1 MTAPAQASSAPK
13 ARVSWQLLYA
23 LLGLIWGSS
32 FLFTKLGLEVF
43 DPVGLVFWRL
53 VSGSAALGIIVLS
66 LRRRLP
72 RDLKSWALVGSGGL
86 FMNTLPFLLYAFAQE
101 HATSV
106 LASIINGAT
115 PIATLLALLTIFRS
129 EKVRPEVITGLLIGL
144 GGILVVFAVWNGF
157 GTNDPVAVLAM
168 IGAITC
174 YGIGGP
180 YIRRVVSPLGLQN
193 EVAAFVQITVSALG
207 VMPFYL
213 ISPAPVAALNAVSV
227 ISVVTLGAVGTGVA
241 YIFYYR
247 VIAVAGSAIANSV
260 TYLTPVV
267 AIVWGVLLLG
277 EPVYWY
283 EPVGGLIVVLG
294 ALVSQGRIKLRA
306 KRKETGA

>member
-1 MTAPAQASSAPK
+1 MPK
-13 ARVSWQLLYA
+13 ANLSARFPWQLLY
-23 LLGLIWGSS
+23 LVLGLIWGSS

-53 VSGSAALGIIVLS
+53 ISGSAALGVIVLS

-72 RDLKSWALVGSGGL
+72 RDLKTWALVGSGGL
-86 FMNTLPFLLYAFAQE
+86 FMNTLPFLLYSFAQQ

-129 EKVRPEVITGLLIGL
+129 EKVRPEVVTGLLIGL
-144 GGILVVFAVWNGF
+144 AGILVVFAVWNGF

-180 YIRRVVSPLGLQN
+180 YIRRFVSPLGLQN

-207 VMPFYL
+207 VLPFYL
-213 ISPAPVAALNAVSV
+213 MNPAPIADLNV
-227 ISVVTLGAVGTGVA
+227 ISVSSVVALGAVGTGIA

-306 KRKETGA
+306 RRKETAA